1 MRRFVLSVVLL
12 GGFVTIPALP
22 SQASWVGT
30 HCYVD
35 NSSDSYVKRSDA
47 RAYAVVAIDEGY
59 EYAGGCWNNNNVDD
73 TPGQPDSGGEGPD
86 CSGLV
91 FKSWELKAAWGAGG
105 FQWWS
110 KWQNIHGPYSSTTF
124 HDVGTTS
131 SLPFY
136 EISKSDAYS
145 MDAFAKDGHVGLMY
159 SAVRNDN
166 GTFDFL
172 EAKGD
177 QWGVN
182 VFEESWMGDSAYQG
196 VRRKDWTPE
205 CWPSCQ

>member
-1 MRRFVLSVVLL
+1 MKRFLLSIVIV
-12 GGFVTIPALP
+12 GSFVAIPALP
-22 SQASWVGT
+22 SQASWVST

-35 NSSDSYVKRSDA
+35 NMNDSYVKRSDA

-59 EYAGGCWNNNNVDD
+59 EYGGGCWNNNNVDD

-91 FKSWELKAAWGAGG
+91 FKSWELKATSGADG

-110 KWQNIHGPYSSTTF
+110 KWQNIHGPYSSNTF

-131 SLPFY
+131 SLPFFQ
-136 EISKSDAYS
+136 IPKNAAYS
-145 MDAFAKDGHVGLMY
+145 MDAFARDGHIGLVY
-159 SAVRNDN
+159 GPGPNPD
-166 GTFDFL
+166 GTWMML

-177 QWGVN
+177 QYGVHTYS
-182 VFEESWMGDSAYQG
+182 ESWLYDNDYEG

-205 CWPSCQ
+205 CWPTCM